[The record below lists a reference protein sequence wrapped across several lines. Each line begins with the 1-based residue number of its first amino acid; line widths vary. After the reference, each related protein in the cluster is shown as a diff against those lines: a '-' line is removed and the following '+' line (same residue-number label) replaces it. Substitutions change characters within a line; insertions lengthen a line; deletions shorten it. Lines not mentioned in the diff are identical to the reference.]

1 MYKFCLPL
9 KVYFIKLKNKLLIL
23 LKKYFLFLLSI
34 KNTYKK
40 NNKGFSLI
48 ELVIVI
54 AVLSILGAIA
64 IPSFDTFRKKAMIA
78 AVKENITTITKEC
91 LVHDLLD
98 ETKNFGTNYR
108 DRGWNNSNTSFSDN
122 GGIDH
127 GSRGYPYYFIS
138 LGFGNPL
145 SLDDNCL
152 SISARSK
159 YINNTSIGELP
170 HFQIFFNSGEMRFEK
185 LCKVDSERTFN
196 NGTCDLDPVE
206 SYKMW

>member
-1 MYKFCLPL
+1 MGVEPFVLMDKGRINR
-9 KVYFIKLKNKLLIL
+9 K
-23 LKKYFLFLLSI
+23 
-34 KNTYKK
+34 
-40 NNKGFSLI
+40 NKGFSLI

-64 IPSFDTFRKKAMIA
+64 FPYFDSLRKKAMIA
-78 AVKENITTITKEC
+78 ALKENITTITKEC
-91 LVHDLLD
+91 LVQDLLD

-127 GSRGYPYYFIS
+127 GSTGYPYYFIS
-138 LGFGNPL
+138 LGFRNPL

-185 LCKVDSERTFN
+185 LCTVDSERTFN

>member
-1 MYKFCLPL
+1 MK
-9 KVYFIKLKNKLLIL
+9 INLKNSLLIL
-23 LKKYFLFLLSI
+23 VKNISHSLSI
-34 KNTYKK
+34 KDTYKR

-54 AVLSILGAIA
+54 AVLSILGAIG
-64 IPSFDTFRKKAMIA
+64 IPAFDTFRKKAMIA
-78 AVKENITTITKEC
+78 AVKENITTIVKEC
-91 LVHDLLD
+91 LVQDLLD
-98 ETKNFGTNYR
+98 GTNYFATNYR
-108 DRGWNNSNTSFSDN
+108 DLGWNNSNTSFSDN

-127 GSRGYPYYFIS
+127 GSKGYPYYFIS

-145 SLDDNCL
+145 SLDSNCL

-159 YINNTSIGELP
+159 YIHNTSIGELP
-170 HFQIFFNSGEMRFEK
+170 HFQIFFNSGKKRFEK